1 MTRGCSTGAFYV
13 GAVHRTKQQSTL
25 PIKASEEESPR
36 VSFHPRVPG
45 SSSANGDLS
54 VYLQRELCVSPRAT
68 GPSARRASA
77 DLDQRMI
84 QPQYEVDRFYPVLP
98 NSVKSKPPHGKGMKC
113 NFTDFTY
120 SLWREDMCRGSCDS
134 AIVPNLSLPVE
145 RIGKIGKIDSDLSA
159 LLRFVF
165 YRDRLNAG
173 KISVK
178 SRSNPSGRVEVSA

>member
-13 GAVHRTKQQSTL
+13 GAVHRTNQKSYANQIA
-25 PIKASEEESPR
+25 PEEESQGRLPAPHTHD
-36 VSFHPRVPG
+36 SSLG
-45 SSSANGDLS
+45 SDLS
-54 VYLQRELCVSPRAT
+54 VYLQPELRVSSRTA
-68 GPSARRASA
+68 GSSARWVSA